1 MEYVHHGKAMDN
13 LLITNLVGFGLKSFL
28 RYLREKTAVATLAAI
43 AMISTD
49 PSTTTM
55 IVTTTWFI
63 SGFGDGPGVELLTTV
78 TASALHVH
86 CISQ

>member
-55 IVTTTWFI
+55 IMTTMWFI
-63 SGFGDGPGVELLTTV
+63 SGSGDGVVLPTTV